1 MPAELALLLR
11 ARYPLIW
18 LNTTEEDRAV
28 RTICEV
34 ARRMGDNVSGWSH
47 VMGIHDVPGLPKPG
61 SNTDPLSA
69 LKFMRD
75 QERQVWILK
84 DLGALCHGAEGNLVV
99 RAIKEATR
107 QAKDKG
113 SVLVALGHGWDLP
126 PALAGEAALY
136 SLQLPDRSEQLK
148 LLRQIAGD
156 LKRPIDDIAA
166 DQLAGACVGLTLD
179 QAENVWARVHASGG
193 RFTLDDIRTV
203 LAEKAR
209 IVRGSGVMEF
219 IQPQDLA
226 DIGGLEALKAWVSQ
240 RALGFT
246 PKARQLGLPWP
257 RGLLMVGVQ
266 GCGKSLAAKAV
277 AGSWHQPLLRLDVGS
292 LMGSLLGQSEGNLR
306 RALSVA
312 ERVAPCVLWIDEL
325 EKAFGGIQGSLDGG
339 AALRMFG
346 TLLTWLQER
355 TDPVFVIATSN
366 DISQLPPELL
376 RKGRFDET
384 FFVDLP
390 SARERSDIWR
400 VHLRTRARLAK
411 DPLLLE
417 RVDIDALAQVSEG
430 FSGAEIAAAVVEG
443 AFMALAQE
451 RDLDGTILVQAITS
465 SPPLSRQRA
474 REIQT
479 LREWAKGRARF
490 AG

>member
-1 MPAELALLLR
+1 
-11 ARYPLIW
+11 
-18 LNTTEEDRAV
+18 
-28 RTICEV
+28 
-34 ARRMGDNVSGWSH
+34 
-47 VMGIHDVPGLPKPG
+47 
-61 SNTDPLSA
+61 
-69 LKFMRD
+69 
-75 QERQVWILK
+75 
-84 DLGALCHGAEGNLVV
+84 
-99 RAIKEATR
+99 
-107 QAKDKG
+107 
-113 SVLVALGHGWDLP
+113 
-126 PALAGEAALY
+126 
-136 SLQLPDRSEQLK
+136 
-148 LLRQIAGD
+148 
-156 LKRPIDDIAA
+156 
-166 DQLAGACVGLTLD
+166 
-179 QAENVWARVHASGG
+179 
-193 RFTLDDIRTV
+193 
-203 LAEKAR
+203 
-209 IVRGSGVMEF
+209 
-219 IQPQDLA
+219 
-226 DIGGLEALKAWVSQ
+226 
-240 RALGFT
+240 
-246 PKARQLGLPWP
+246 
-257 RGLLMVGVQ
+257 MVGVQ